1 MKRIDSLKEMLEKNQ
16 KDPFL
21 YFALAKEYEKNNLME
36 EAQRYYLD
44 LVIRFEDYT
53 GTYYHLAKLYIAKNE
68 VSAAIETI
76 KKGINICTE
85 KKDFHAK
92 SELEFLL
99 DDLE

>member
-1 MKRIDSLKEMLEKNQ
+1 MKRIDSLKGMLEKNQ

-21 YFALAKEYEKNNLME
+21 YFALAKEYEKNNLIE

-44 LVIRFEDYT
+44 LVVMFEDYT
-53 GTYYHLAKLYIAKNE
+53 GTYYHLAKLYIAKNDI
-68 VSAAIETI
+68 SAAIDTI
-76 KKGINICTE
+76 KKGIDICTE

-99 DDLE
+99 DDIE